1 MAACV
6 VRVLQAADARRDALQ
21 RQAAGELAGD
31 LAGDVAGGVGHRSD
45 APLRQRGPR
54 AAAVELAAERD
65 GAMVGLATLVVA
77 GDGAGAAIEGVWVVP
92 EARGVGVGRAL
103 VDASIAE
110 ARRRGLRQVEI
121 AVADGAREARAL
133 ALAAGFVETGDH
145 VRVRRDSLRLAR
157 WMRRRLAPLVMGV
170 VNVTPDSFSDGGQ
183 FLDGDAAIEHGLAL
197 REDGADILDVGGEAT
212 NPRAAPT
219 PARDELA
226 RIERVIAALA
236 SRGARVSVD
245 TTKAEVAVRAVA
257 AGATIVNDV
266 SGGLFDP
273 GMAAAIAGMGPDV
286 IYVAG
291 HLRGASIAEVFAAE
305 RAPTWHEV
313 AAELEARLAALAAA
327 RTAAPTTARTTA
339 WADPGLGFGKGADPE
354 GNLALIRHAGAIGRA
369 LHAPVVIGASRKRF
383 LRALLAAPTAAEG
396 AEVTR
401 ALDAATVAAS
411 LAAVTAGAQILRVHN
426 VALLRAALAVY
437 TRL

>member
-6 VRVLQAADARRDALQ
+6 VRVLGAADARRDALQ

-54 AAAVELAAERD
+54 AVAVELAAERD

-226 RIERVIAALA
+226 RIERVIQALA

-266 SGGLFDP
+266 SAGLFDP
-273 GMAAAIAGMGPDV
+273 RMAAAIAGMGPDV

-327 RTAAPTTARTTA
+327 RATARTTA

-369 LHAPVVIGASRKRF
+369 LHAPLVIGASRKRF
-383 LRALLAAPTAAEG
+383 LRALLAAPSAAEG